1 MNSHSAGLTRV
12 LLADDDEDD
21 RIFFREALE
30 EIPLAT
36 SLHAVKDG
44 VELMNVLHPEQ
55 RNIPDVIFLDLN
67 MPGRNGKECLGEIR
81 TMNHL
86 KELPV
91 IIFSTSANHK
101 DVEEAYQL
109 GANLYLQKP
118 SGYTLMVQ
126 LLEKVLKIDWKQFI
140 RDRQRF
146 LFS

>member
-1 MNSHSAGLTRV
+1 MQSHSAELKRV

-44 VELMNVLHPEQ
+44 IELLNVLHPE
-55 RNIPDVIFLDLN
+55 RINMPDVIFLDLN

-81 TMNHL
+81 TMDHL

-101 DVEEAYQL
+101 DVEEAYLL

-118 SGYTLMVQ
+118 SGYTLMVSQ
-126 LLEKVLKIDWKQFI
+126 LEKVLRIEWKQFI

-146 LFS
+146 LFT